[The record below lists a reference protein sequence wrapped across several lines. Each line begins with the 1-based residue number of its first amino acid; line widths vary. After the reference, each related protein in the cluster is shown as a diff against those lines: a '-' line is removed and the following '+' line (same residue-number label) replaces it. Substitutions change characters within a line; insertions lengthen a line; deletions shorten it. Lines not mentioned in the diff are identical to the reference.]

1 MRAKATDSPTNSVSN
16 KSLQERHTHLQGL
29 VTKFSIATG
38 ELAKTERSTE
48 YLGQCTGTLGHT
60 YMSADKNNSVI
71 DSIEGEVKWFDAR
84 KGFGFIVGPDQQD
97 IFVHFSVINQ
107 ESGFRT
113 LKDGESVIY
122 SAEEGSKGWSA
133 TQVRATARVTAEE
146 AEHSA
151 S

>member
-1 MRAKATDSPTNSVSN
+1 
-16 KSLQERHTHLQGL
+16 
-29 VTKFSIATG
+29 
-38 ELAKTERSTE
+38 
-48 YLGQCTGTLGHT
+48 
-60 YMSADKNNSVI
+60 MSADKNNSVI
-71 DSIEGEVKWFDAR
+71 ESIEGEVKWFDAR

-113 LKDGESVIY
+113 LKDGEPVIY

-133 TQVRATARVTAEE
+133 THVRATARVSSDAVET
-146 AEHSA
+146 EHSA